1 MVQHTGGMKG
11 RCQWIL
17 TLGKGCVAAC
27 LLLGGMMHPSALLA
41 LDPYYP
47 QPPERKP
54 ELPLPPS
61 DADWKRRVGEQ
72 EQQLANQTA
81 RVCFLGDSL
90 TEFWLHTGSSAWYS
104 KMVPRKPLNLGIAGD
119 RTENILFRIQ
129 RLDFRRART
138 ELLFLMMGTNNL
150 GMDKPDPPEK
160 VVQAIQKA
168 VTMLKPKLPPQAAI
182 VVLGIPP
189 SGETPRSPL
198 RQSIQAVNTQL
209 AAVPWP
215 AGVKYVPVYD
225 VFVDAND
232 RWKLGLTLD
241 GTHFSAAGYEE
252 LAKVLR
258 PLLPGV
264 EKEKPGSEVDP
275 FGGKKKR

>member
-1 MVQHTGGMKG
+1 MKG

-27 LLLGGMMHPSALLA
+27 LLLGGMMHPSPALA

-104 KMVPRKPLNLGIAGD
+104 KMAPLKAANLGIAGD
-119 RTENILFRIQ
+119 RTENILYRIQ
-129 RLDFRRART
+129 RLDFSRSKP
-138 ELLFLMMGTNNL
+138 ELAVLMMGTNNL
-150 GMDKPDPPEK
+150 GTPTPDPDGK
-160 VVQAIQKA
+160 VVEAIQKA
-168 VTMLKPKLPPQAAI
+168 VTLLKAKLPATATI
-182 VVLGIPP
+182 LVLGLPP
-189 SGETPRSPL
+189 NVMEPKSEF
-198 RQSIQAVNTQL
+198 RQRVKTFNTQL
-209 AAVPWP
+209 AAAPWP
-215 AGVKYVPVYD
+215 AGVKYVPVYEA
-225 VFVDAND
+225 FVDADD
-232 RWKLGLTLD
+232 RWKPGLTVD

-252 LAKVLR
+252 LAKVLKGF
-258 PLLPGV
+258 LPGV
-264 EKEKPGSEVDP
+264 EKAEAPVDP
-275 FGGKKKR
+275 FGGKRKR